1 MVLLRVYKHEMK
13 LDNTW
18 AVLKTI
24 ARTSPGA
31 VIMITENT
39 ATIMLPPTEVLKI
52 PKTIIDEKRELTL
65 VLSEVYGKVV
75 IEETKTYWNIS
86 HAPSNTVS
94 LDSLIFR
101 LPLVAGAEEEEM
113 VVDVSIHETP
123 VAEVPEVKPVAAKV
137 VPEIVAPSAIKGGV
151 EPAPVKRSRSR
162 KKAKEP
168 EKKAEVPAPEKK
180 KGDPV
185 PEKPA
190 AKRSRKKAVEQKPA
204 PAPEKKVEK
213 PAPSTVSSPAEKKRS
228 RRKKEAVV

>member
-18 AVLKTI
+18 AILKNI

-31 VIMITENT
+31 AIMITENT

-52 PKTIIDEKRELTL
+52 PKTIVDEKRELTL
-65 VLSEVYGKVV
+65 VLSEVYGKVL
-75 IEETKTYWNIS
+75 IEETQTYWNIS

-101 LPLVAGAEEEEM
+101 LPLGIGVEEEEV
-113 VVDVSIHETP
+113 VVDVSIHEKS
-123 VAEVPEVKPVAAKV
+123 VAEAPEVKSVAVKAV
-137 VPEIVAPSAIKGGV
+137 SELVAPPATKQNM
-151 EPAPVKRSRSR
+151 EPTPVKRSR
-162 KKAKEP
+162 KAKEP
-168 EKKAEVPAPEKK
+168 KKKAEVPTPEKK

-185 PEKPA
+185 PEKPT
-190 AKRSRKKAVEQKPA
+190 AKRSRKKTVEQKPA
-204 PAPEKKVEK
+204 LTLEKKVEK
-213 PAPSTVSSPAEKKRS
+213 PVPSTVSDPPKKKRS